1 MYRDVELRASGRSA
15 LPLRRN
21 KGILRVMQLVRD
33 PLLDAVSALAS
44 ARDEASVC
52 EIVRKAAR
60 ELVQSDGVTFV
71 FKQGNFCYYAD
82 EDAIAPLWK
91 GKRFPIETCI
101 SGWAMLN
108 KQHVVVPDIYADER
122 IPHDAYRT
130 TFVKSLVMVPVRRE
144 NPIAAI
150 GAYWA
155 SYHAATPAEIGVL
168 QSLGDAA
175 ALALSNVQ
183 LDAELKAALRQER
196 EARAS
201 AESASRLKDEFLA
214 LLSHEL
220 RTPLHVITNWLW
232 QLKQGKTIQ
241 PSILEKALDV
251 IERNTALQTRLVD
264 DLLDVSRAAAGKLS
278 IESKL
283 VELDRLAASVIEV
296 AQPLARAKS
305 IRLSLDAA
313 EHLRIWGDYARL
325 QQVLLNVV
333 DNGMKFTAAGGS
345 VNLRVARDG
354 SRAVIEVADNGAGV
368 PADFLPHMFERFRQG
383 DASMTRRQGGLGIG
397 LSIVREIMALHGGTV
412 NARSAGLNQGT
423 TIRLEFAVA
432 DQLNLA
438 GEQTMQPRHA
448 DMPVH

>member
-1 MYRDVELRASGRSA
+1 
-15 LPLRRN
+15 
-21 KGILRVMQLVRD
+21 MQLVRD
-33 PLLDAVSALAS
+33 PLLDAVTALAS

-52 EIVRKAAR
+52 AIVRKAAR
-60 ELVQSDGVTFV
+60 ELSESDGVTFV
-71 FKQGNFCYYAD
+71 IRHGNHCYYAD

-91 GKRFPIETCI
+91 GKKFPIESCI

-108 KQHVVVPDIYADER
+108 KMHVVVPDIYADER
-122 IPHDAYRT
+122 IPHDAYRP

-144 NPIAAI
+144 DPIAAI

-155 SYHAATPAEIGVL
+155 DYHAATPAEIGVL
-168 QSLGDAA
+168 QSLADAA

-220 RTPLHVITNWLW
+220 RTPLHVINNWLW
-232 QLKQGKTIQ
+232 QLKQGKTMQ

-251 IERNTALQTRLVD
+251 IERNTALQSRLVE

-278 IESKL
+278 IDSKL
-283 VELDRLAASVIEV
+283 VELGALAASVVEL
-296 AQPLARAKS
+296 AQPQAREKS
-305 IRLSLDAA
+305 LTLSLDAP
-313 EHLRIWGDYARL
+313 EPLRIWGDADRL

-333 DNGMKFTAAGGS
+333 TNGIKFTDKGGS
-345 VNLRVARDG
+345 VHVQVVRDG
-354 SRAVIEVADNGAGV
+354 SRAVVEVKDNGAGV
-368 PADFLPHMFERFRQG
+368 PADFLPHMFERFRQA
-383 DASMTRRQGGLGIG
+383 DAGMTRRQGGLGLG
-397 LSIVREIMALHGGTV
+397 LTIVREIMSLHGGTV
-412 NARSAGLNQGT
+412 NARSAGPNQGT

-432 DQLNLA
+432 DQA
-438 GEQTMQPRHA
+438 AAASGQTMPSRHA
-448 DMPVH
+448 DAPVH

>member
-1 MYRDVELRASGRSA
+1 
-15 LPLRRN
+15 
-21 KGILRVMQLVRD
+21 MQLVRD

-44 ARDEASVC
+44 ARDEPSVC

-60 ELVQSDGVTFV
+60 ELGQSDGVTFV

-108 KQHVVVPDIYADER
+108 KTHVVVADIYADER

-155 SYHAATPAEIGVL
+155 SYHVATPAEIGVL
-168 QSLGDAA
+168 QSLADAA

-183 LDAELKAALRQER
+183 MDAELKAALRQER

-232 QLKQGKTIQ
+232 QLKQGKSIQ
-241 PSILEKALDV
+241 PSILEKALEV
-251 IERNTALQTRLVD
+251 IERNTALQSRLVD

-283 VELDRLAASVIEV
+283 VELGALAASVVEV
-296 AQPLARAKS
+296 AQPLAREKS
-305 IRLSLDAA
+305 ISLSLAAA
-313 EHLRIWGDYARL
+313 EPLRIWGDYARL

-333 DNGMKFTAAGGS
+333 DNAMKFTASGGS
-345 VNLRVARDG
+345 VNLHVLRDG
-354 SRAVIEVADNGAGV
+354 SRAVIEVNDNGAGV
-368 PADFLPHMFERFRQG
+368 PAEFLPHMFERFRQA
-383 DASMTRRQGGLGIG
+383 DAGMTRRQGGLGLG
-397 LSIVREIMALHGGTV
+397 LSIVREIMSLHGGTV
-412 NARSAGLNQGT
+412 NARSAGANQGT
-423 TIRLEFAVA
+423 TIRLEFAAAEQVSV
-432 DQLNLA
+432 A
-438 GEQTMQPRHA
+438 GEQLAQSRRP
-448 DMPVH
+448 DLPVH

>member
-1 MYRDVELRASGRSA
+1 MQSGSCG

-60 ELVQSDGVTFV
+60 ELGQSDGVSFV
-71 FKQGNFCYYAD
+71 FRQGQFCYYAD

-91 GKRFPIETCI
+91 GKRFPIESCI

-108 KQHVVVPDIYADER
+108 KTHVVVPDIYVDDR

-155 SYHAATPAEIGVL
+155 SYHMATPAEIGVL
-168 QSLGDAA
+168 QSLADAA

-183 LDAELKAALRQER
+183 LDGELKAALRQER

-232 QLKQGKTIQ
+232 QLKQGKSIQ
-241 PSILEKALDV
+241 PPILEKALDV
-251 IERNTALQTRLVD
+251 IERNTALQSRLVD

-283 VELDRLAASVIEV
+283 VELGALAASVVEV
-296 AQPLARAKS
+296 AQSLARDKS
-305 IRLSLDAA
+305 IALSLDATGQ
-313 EHLRIWGDYARL
+313 LRVWGDYARL

-333 DNGMKFTAAGGS
+333 DNAMKFTPAGGS
-345 VNLRVARDG
+345 VKLRVARDG
-354 SRAVIEVADNGAGV
+354 SRAVIEVTDNGAGV

-383 DASMTRRQGGLGIG
+383 DSGMTRRQGGLGLG

-412 NARSAGLNQGT
+412 NAHSAGPDKGT

-432 DQLNLA
+432 EQLAQA
-438 GEQTMQPRHA
+438 GEQMLHARHA
-448 DMPVH
+448 DSPVH

>member
-1 MYRDVELRASGRSA
+1 
-15 LPLRRN
+15 
-21 KGILRVMQLVRD
+21 
-33 PLLDAVSALAS
+33 
-44 ARDEASVC
+44 
-52 EIVRKAAR
+52 
-60 ELVQSDGVTFV
+60 
-71 FKQGNFCYYAD
+71 
-82 EDAIAPLWK
+82 
-91 GKRFPIETCI
+91 
-101 SGWAMLN
+101 
-108 KQHVVVPDIYADER
+108 
-122 IPHDAYRT
+122 
-130 TFVKSLVMVPVRRE
+130 
-144 NPIAAI
+144 
-150 GAYWA
+150 
-155 SYHAATPAEIGVL
+155 
-168 QSLGDAA
+168 
-175 ALALSNVQ
+175 
-183 LDAELKAALRQER
+183 
-196 EARAS
+196 
-201 AESASRLKDEFLA
+201 
-214 LLSHEL
+214 
-220 RTPLHVITNWLW
+220 VITNWLW

>member
-1 MYRDVELRASGRSA
+1 
-15 LPLRRN
+15 
-21 KGILRVMQLVRD
+21 MQLVRD
-33 PLLDAVSALAS
+33 PLLDAVTALAS

-52 EIVRKAAR
+52 AIVRKAAR
-60 ELVQSDGVTFV
+60 ELSESDGVTFV
-71 FKQGNFCYYAD
+71 FKQGAHCYYAD

-91 GKRFPIETCI
+91 GKRFPLESCI

-108 KQHVVVPDIYADER
+108 KTHVVVPDIYTDDR
-122 IPHDAYRT
+122 IPHEAYRS

-155 SYHAATPAEIGVL
+155 DYHVATPAEIGVL

-220 RTPLHVITNWLW
+220 RTPLHVINNWLW

-241 PSILEKALDV
+241 PAILEKALEV

-283 VELDRLAASVIEV
+283 VELGALAASVLE
-296 AQPLARAKS
+296 LARVSAAEKT
-305 IRLSLDAA
+305 IALSLDAP
-313 EHLRIWGDYARL
+313 LPVRVWGDAERL

-333 DNGMKFTAAGGS
+333 ANGIKFTEKGGN
-345 VNLRVARDG
+345 VNVRVVRDG
-354 SRAVIEVADNGAGV
+354 TRAVIEVTDNGAGV
-368 PADFLPHMFERFRQG
+368 PAEFLPHMFERFRQG
-383 DASMTRRQGGLGIG
+383 DAGMTRRQGGLGLG
-397 LSIVREIMALHGGTV
+397 LTIVREIMSLHGGTV
-412 NARSAGLNQGT
+412 TAHSAGADQGT
-423 TIRLEFAVA
+423 KVQLQFAVA
-432 DQLNLA
+432 DPANVA
-438 GEQTMQPRHA
+438 GGQMNPARRAES
-448 DMPVH
+448 PVH